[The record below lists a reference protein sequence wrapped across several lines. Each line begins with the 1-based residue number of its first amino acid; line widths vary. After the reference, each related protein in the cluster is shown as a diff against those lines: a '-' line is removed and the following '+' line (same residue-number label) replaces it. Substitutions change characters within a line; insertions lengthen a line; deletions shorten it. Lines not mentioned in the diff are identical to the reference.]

1 MAHRSSKTQL
11 IVPQPARRPRTLSI
25 FIAGFIAALV
35 AGLAVTLWLMRPASG
50 ELAALF
56 TPLGLTAAASLGVG
70 YLLYRLGRFRSAR
83 LHWTLLAGYGFS
95 TLVTLAHVWIM
106 ARWMFLSEHDFAL
119 VTVLLLFAAIIATTF
134 GYFASAALSLGVRE
148 LMHSAQAL
156 AGGNLA
162 ARAPVSGRDELAQLA
177 QTFND
182 MAARLEAAAKKQKE
196 VETLRRDLIAWT
208 SHDLRTP
215 LTSIRAMVEALA
227 DGVVSDPAV
236 TARYLRTIRADVQSL
251 NTLIDDLFEL
261 AQLDAGGLT
270 LEVASHSLSDLISDS
285 LESFRALADGRGVR
299 LTGQVADQIDP
310 VPMNAQKIG
319 RVLANLLGNALRHT
333 APGGEVTVKAYR
345 AKGDV
350 CVEVRDTGEGIPPED
365 LERVFERF
373 YRGDAARS
381 RSRESSGA
389 GLGLAI
395 AKGIVEAHGGRIWA
409 QNAEGGGARFVFV
422 LRPAG
427 DIIGGEKG
435 TAR

>member
-1 MAHRSSKTQL
+1 MNADAAR
-11 IVPQPARRPRTLSI
+11 PARPPTATI
-25 FIAGFIAALV
+25 FAAGFLAALV
-35 AGLAVTLWLMRPASG
+35 VGLAVTLLIMRPASG

-56 TPLGLTAAASLGVG
+56 TPLSLTAIVSLATG

-106 ARWMFLSEHDFAL
+106 ARLMFLSEHDFAL

-134 GYFASAALSLGVRE
+134 GYFASAAMSLAVRD
-148 LMHSAQAL
+148 LTHSAQAI
-156 AGGNLA
+156 AAGNLA

-182 MAARLEAAAKKQKE
+182 MASRLEAAAKKQQE

-215 LTSIRAMVEALA
+215 LTSIRAMVEALT
-227 DGVVSDPAV
+227 DGVVTDPAM
-236 TARYLRTIRADVQSL
+236 TARYLHTIRADVQSL

-270 LEVASHSLSDLISDS
+270 LEVANHSLSDSLSDS
-285 LESFRALADGRGVR
+285 LESFRALAEARGVR

-310 VPMNAQKIG
+310 VSMNAQKIG
-319 RVLANLLGNALRHT
+319 RVLANLLSNALRHT
-333 APGGEVTVKAYR
+333 PPGGEVTVKAYR
-345 AKGDV
+345 ANGNV
-350 CVEVRDTGEGIPPED
+350 CVEVCDTGEGMPPED

-381 RSRESSGA
+381 RLAASSGA

-395 AKGIVEAHGGRIWA
+395 ARGIVEAHGGTIRA
-409 QNAEGGGARFVFV
+409 ENVEGGGAKFVFTLPV
-422 LRPAG
+422 R
-427 DIIGGEKG
+427 
-435 TAR
+435 